1 MKIRISS
8 TKPENLDNLLVILDP
23 IAWDKHQDDIAQTT
37 GIDLATLSRDFK
49 ADNKESLPLFVNLF
63 TKKIT
68 LLGLGKK
75 HTIADVCT
83 LVRRFVHQNRNKLPK
98 NVAID
103 LETWGTFSENNF
115 SENVEACVSGI
126 YLGFYEIGKYKT
138 EKGKPKKYKLPD
150 TKFTL
155 LVSADKQKQAE
166 KAQERGKILA
176 ETQIKIMDWVNKPSH
191 EVTALSFAKDIEE
204 SGEKYNYSVK
214 VLHKKEIQ
222 KEGLHALLAVNQGS
236 EIPPTFTIMEYK
248 PKDAIATVGLVGK
261 GLMFDTG
268 GLNIKVQAMVNMKCD
283 MAGGATVAAIV
294 EAAARLELPI
304 AVIGIVP
311 ATDSLVDSRSFRP
324 SDIIGSYSGLSI
336 EIIDTDAEGRLILAD
351 GLSYMKR
358 NYNPD
363 VMIDMATLTGSVI
376 GTLGFK
382 AAGYVTHNDTLAQ
395 ELYDAGQETKEKV
408 WRLPLWEDYDS
419 EVKSEIADLKN
430 HHSSPYAGAI
440 VAGKFLEAFV
450 ENHEAWAH
458 IDVAG
463 TTFLDS
469 EFAKGKS
476 ATGYGLRLI
485 IKYLEN
491 KIAEKK

>member
-1 MKIRISS
+1 M
-8 TKPENLDNLLVILDP
+8 
-23 IAWDKHQDDIAQTT
+23 
-37 GIDLATLSRDFK
+37 
-49 ADNKESLPLFVNLF
+49 
-63 TKKIT
+63 
-68 LLGLGKK
+68 
-75 HTIADVCT
+75 
-83 LVRRFVHQNRNKLPK
+83 
-98 NVAID
+98 
-103 LETWGTFSENNF
+103 
-115 SENVEACVSGI
+115 
-126 YLGFYEIGKYKT
+126 
-138 EKGKPKKYKLPD
+138 
-150 TKFTL
+150 
-155 LVSADKQKQAE
+155 
-166 KAQERGKILA
+166 
-176 ETQIKIMDWVNKPSH
+176 
-191 EVTALSFAKDIEE
+191 
-204 SGEKYNYSVK
+204 
-214 VLHKKEIQ
+214 HKKEIQ

-236 EIPPTFTIMEYK
+236 EIPPTFTIMEYR
-248 PKDAIATVGLVGK
+248 PKEPIATIGLVGK

-283 MAGGATVAAIV
+283 MAGGATVAAVV

-311 ATDSLVDSRSFRP
+311 ATDSCVDSRSFRP
-324 SDIIGSYSGLSI
+324 SDIISSYSGLSI
-336 EIIDTDAEGRLILAD
+336 EIIDTDAEGRLVLAD

-358 NYNPD
+358 HYNPD

-382 AAGYVTHNDTLAQ
+382 AAGFMTHNDTLAQ
-395 ELYDAGQETKEKV
+395 ELYAAGQATQEKV

-430 HHSSPYAGAI
+430 HHSSPFAGAI

-450 ENHEAWAH
+450 ENHETWAH

-463 TTFLDS
+463 TTFLDT

-476 ATGYGLRLI
+476 ATAYGLRLI